1 MDLSK
6 IPLFDM
12 LTRRMNWLNSRQRVL
27 SNNIANANTP
37 DFTPL
42 DLKKLDFRKLVLDR
56 TTAPQLQLAK
66 GRGGHL
72 NGLLPPG
79 VPHKTMLA
87 PGHETTPAGNS
98 VILEEQLMK
107 MAETRA
113 DYRTTSNLYRK
124 HVGMIKTA
132 LGVGNR

>member
-1 MDLSK
+1 MDLTK

-27 SNNIANANTP
+27 ADNIANANTP

-42 DLKKLDFRKLVLDR
+42 DLKKLDFRRLVLDR
-56 TTAPQLQLAK
+56 TTAPQLQLSV
-66 GRGGHL
+66 RRQGHL

-79 VPHKTMLA
+79 VPHRTKLD
-87 PGHETTPAGNS
+87 PGSETTPAGNS
-98 VILEEQLMK
+98 VIIEEQLMK

-124 HVGMIKTA
+124 HVAMIKTA